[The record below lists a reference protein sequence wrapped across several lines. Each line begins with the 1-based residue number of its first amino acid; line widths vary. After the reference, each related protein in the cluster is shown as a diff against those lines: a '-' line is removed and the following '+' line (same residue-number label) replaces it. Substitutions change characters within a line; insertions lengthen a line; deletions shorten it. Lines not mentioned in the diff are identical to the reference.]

1 MPRSLRITLFL
12 LLLLTSFSPPVL
24 ARMVIGITPAIMPGA
39 GDPAIVKSLEHELSK
54 HLGEPVQIRSF
65 GSETIQL
72 DWLIRFRELDA
83 ALVSRNLPSTLPAGT
98 LIQLAELPSAVAV
111 THPGVAAARQET
123 LGQAFRNLLQ
133 DERGRQ
139 LFRRLDATVKS
150 AAAPVSSPVR
160 QKPRAVPPAPTK
172 PAAAVPAMAAPAQL
186 PPVPS
191 PAMPRPAPV
200 AAAQPVK
207 PPTAITEPPARPVT
221 AEPVAKSPAK
231 PSATAPTPA
240 IPQPVATPAVEPSS
254 PKRTRLLLLA
264 ALVLMIG
271 IIVKVVLL
279 MRHWQQK
286 NRAPIAPP
294 QTPSADTLAF
304 QGNSGLQTV
313 PILAHPPTPA
323 AATRPTSP
331 TMAERVLAHSRQLR
345 TAAVQAS
352 QQEAVQPAA
361 PRATATANGEMNP
374 DADSP
379 APLAAPVKPSPAAT
393 EYAAPGDVTD
403 PSPQHRPA
411 AKRKT
416 TSAKMAGET
425 FPPIGDDQL
434 IEQGQLGK
442 VKLPALFKRCAE
454 LPQPTLLRV
463 RAGDSETCVHFTAG
477 QICHA
482 YSRNW
487 RNEEGTRQWS
497 KLGYLMV
504 RDGLL
509 SETQRDQA
517 LELIER
523 QPGLRF
529 AAALQQL
536 GILDIEALRHILA
549 RQAKTT
555 VFALIL
561 FSSGKYRIETDR
573 GTIPAEESISL
584 QSEALIREASHHQA
598 EWTAIRKVLPTLGT
612 LLDFAPDGREKL
624 EQVRLS
630 VHQQLLLSQV
640 DGQTSIGTLSSD
652 STMMDYE
659 ACRFLYLMV
668 KAGVLRVVPAA

>member
-12 LLLLTSFSPPVL
+12 LLLLTGFSPPVL
-24 ARMVIGITPAIMPGA
+24 ARMVIGITPAVMPGA
-39 GDPAIVKSLEHELSK
+39 GDPAVVKSLEQELSK

-65 GSETIQL
+65 ESEAVQL

-83 ALVSRNLPSTLPAGT
+83 ALIGHNLPRTLPAGT

-111 THPGVAAARQET
+111 SHPGIAAARQET

-139 LFRRLDATVKS
+139 LFHRLDATAKS
-150 AAAPVSSPVR
+150 AVAPASSPVR
-160 QKPRAVPPAPTK
+160 QKPRPVSPPPTRPAV
-172 PAAAVPAMAAPAQL
+172 AVPAVAAPAQS
-186 PPVPS
+186 PAAPS
-191 PAMPRPAPV
+191 PAIPRPAPI

-207 PPTAITEPPARPVT
+207 PLTATTEPPARSIS

-231 PSATAPTPA
+231 PSVAAPTPA
-240 IPQPVATPAVEPSS
+240 IPHPVATPAAEPSG

-271 IIVKVVLL
+271 IIVKIVLL

-286 NRAPIAPP
+286 NRTPLAPP
-294 QTPSADTLAF
+294 QTPSAETLSF
-304 QGNSGLQTV
+304 QGSSGLQTV
-313 PILAHPPTPA
+313 PSFTHPPAPA
-323 AATRPTSP
+323 AANTPPSP
-331 TMAERVLAHSRQLR
+331 TMAEKVLAHSRQLR
-345 TAAVQAS
+345 AAAVQTS
-352 QQEAVQPAA
+352 QQEAAQPAA
-361 PRATATANGEMNP
+361 PRVTAAAKVKMRSDTDSSAPFAAPAES
-374 DADSP
+374 SP
-379 APLAAPVKPSPAAT
+379 AVTENASPVA
-393 EYAAPGDVTD
+393 VTA
-403 PSPQHRPA
+403 SPQHRPTT
-411 AKRKT
+411 KRKT
-416 TSAKMAGET
+416 TSAKMAGDP

-434 IEQGQLGK
+434 IDQGQIGK
-442 VKLPALFKRCAE
+442 IKLPALFKRCAE

-463 RAGDSETCVHFTAG
+463 RSGDSETCIHFAAG

-487 RNEEGTRQWS
+487 RSEEETRQWT

-523 QPGLRF
+523 QPELRF

-536 GILDIEALRHILA
+536 KILDIEALRHILA

-573 GTIPAEESISL
+573 GAIPAEESISL

-598 EWTAIRKVLPTLGT
+598 EWTAIRKILPTLGT

-640 DGQTSIGTLSSD
+640 DSQTSIGTLSSD

>member
-24 ARMVIGITPAIMPGA
+24 ARMVIGITPAVMPGA
-39 GDPAIVKSLEHELSK
+39 GDPAVVKSLEQELSK
-54 HLGEPVQIRSF
+54 HLGEPVQIRGF
-65 GSETIQL
+65 ESEAVQL

-83 ALVSRNLPSTLPAGT
+83 ALIGHNLSRTLPAGT

-111 THPGVAAARQET
+111 SHPGIAAARQET

-139 LFRRLDATVKS
+139 LFRSLDATVKS
-150 AAAPVSSPVR
+150 AAAPASSPVR
-160 QKPRAVPPAPTK
+160 NKPLPISPLPTK
-172 PAAAVPAMAAPAQL
+172 PAVVVPAVAAPAQS
-186 PPVPS
+186 PAAPS
-191 PAMPRPAPV
+191 PAIPRPAPV
-200 AAAQPVK
+200 AAAQTVK
-207 PPTAITEPPARPVT
+207 PPTATTEPPARPIS

-231 PSATAPTPA
+231 PSVAAPTPA
-240 IPQPVATPAVEPSS
+240 IPRPVATPAAEPSS

-271 IIVKVVLL
+271 IIVKIVLL

-294 QTPSADTLAF
+294 LTPPAETLAF
-304 QGNSGLQTV
+304 QDSGGLQTV
-313 PILAHPPTPA
+313 PVLTHPPAPA
-323 AATRPTSP
+323 AANMPPSP

-345 TAAVQAS
+345 AAAQAA
-352 QQEAVQPAA
+352 QQEAAQPAA
-361 PRATATANGEMNP
+361 PRVTAAAKVKMNS
-374 DADSP
+374 DTGSS
-379 APLAAPVKPSPAAT
+379 APVESATAAT
-393 EYAAPGDVTD
+393 ENASPVAVTD

-411 AKRKT
+411 IKRKT

-425 FPPIGDDQL
+425 MPPSGDDQL
-434 IEQGQLGK
+434 IEQGQIGK
-442 VKLPALFKRCAE
+442 IKLPALFKRCAE

-463 RAGDSETCVHFTAG
+463 RSGDSETCIHFAAG

-487 RNEEGTRQWS
+487 RSEEGTRQWS

-529 AAALQQL
+529 AAALKQL

-561 FSSGKYRIETDR
+561 FSSGKYCIETDR
-573 GTIPAEESISL
+573 GAIPAEESISL

-612 LLDFAPDGREKL
+612 LLDFTPDGREKL

-668 KAGVLRVVPAA
+668 KAGVLRVVPAS